1 MYFFMTIYFSQFY
14 QFILIL
20 TKILWCSVSSPQF
33 YYNVYNSY
41 KGYGAKYVLVL
52 STIAAF
58 ILSIFLLNYNNNLM
72 LYLRYNQEAPNVQGV
87 AALIE
92 EFPSLQYD
100 GKSLTFSDPVSDN
113 IMYISN
119 KIFVVDVD
127 NTLNPSELMK
137 IPVVLRKNNIHI
149 NFLDNSGKI
158 IENFII
164 NYQDII
170 GTTAIN
176 LDSAYLQ
183 NQILDIVMRFPRVI
197 IYNIFPIASILI
209 YFNIIFEKVFLILAI
224 FFFSKLLGYNNNL
237 KSAIRVVL
245 FSSGFTILFG
255 YMSLWLPT
263 YVAYS
268 IYAIQIWINFLI
280 LVGIFKDKLPIKIF
294 I

>member
-1 MYFFMTIYFSQFY
+1 MTIYFSQFY